1 MEKGLAIM
9 EKTDTETKCFYI
21 DQDALECARLN
32 AKIKKRVERM
42 EAERREAAAK
52 HRKAVK
58 AKAREKAQRKAYT
71 IDTIKHV
78 AVRAF
83 ITAAVA
89 AAVTAD
95 LASLYLFI
103 PVFII
108 CLSGA
113 CLRLGAWFVRGNK
126 N

>member
-1 MEKGLAIM
+1 MERGLMVI
-9 EKTDTETKCFYI
+9 EKTDTETKGFYI

-32 AKIKKRVERM
+32 AKVNKRLA
-42 EAERREAAAK
+42 EAEHAKQDAARK
-52 HRKAVK
+52 HRRAEAIK
-58 AKAREKAQRKAYT
+58 AKRKAYT
-71 IDTIKHV
+71 ISTIKYV

-83 ITAAVA
+83 VTAALA

-113 CLRLGAWFVRGNK
+113 CLRLGAWFVRGAK

>member
-32 AKIKKRVERM
+32 AKTKKRVERLEAKQR
-42 EAERREAAAK
+42 EAEAKCRKEAK
-52 HRKAVK
+52 EK
-58 AKAREKAQRKAYT
+58 AKRKAYT
-71 IDTIKHV
+71 IETIKYV
-78 AVRAF
+78 AVRALY
-83 ITAAVA
+83 TGALAAAVA
-89 AAVTAD
+89 AD
-95 LASLYLFI
+95 LDSLYLFI

-113 CLRLGAWFVRGNK
+113 CLRLGAWFVRGAK
-126 N
+126 K

>member
-1 MEKGLAIM
+1 MEKGLAII
-9 EKTDTETKCFYI
+9 EKTDEGTKGFYI
-21 DQDALECARLN
+21 DQDALEFARQN
-32 AKIKKRVERM
+32 AKVNKRI
-42 EAERREAAAK
+42 AEAANDQKKADRK
-52 HRKAVK
+52 HRRAATAK
-58 AKAREKAQRKAYT
+58 AKRKAYT
-71 IDTIKHV
+71 IDTIKYV

-83 ITAAVA
+83 ITAALA

-126 N
+126 K

>member
-21 DQDALECARLN
+21 DQEALEFARQN
-32 AKIKKRVERM
+32 AKTKQRM
-42 EAERREAAAK
+42 DRNEAKRREAVAK
-52 HRKAVK
+52 FRKAAK
-58 AKAREKAQRKAYT
+58 AKAKRKAYT
-71 IDTIKHV
+71 KDTIKYV

-108 CLSGA
+108 CLSTA

-126 N
+126 K